1 MMRQKLQS
9 AYISSPLMLLL
20 MNGGAGVQVG
30 KDHLLF

>member
-1 MMRQKLQS
+1 MRMRLHS
-9 AYISSPLMLLL
+9 AYVISPLMLLL